1 MESNDFLTENLQ
13 ESPETAEPVG
23 APLKRKA
30 GRPKGSGRGNVANL
44 TPFTSATAKAISAS
58 ANAAKKARAEMR
70 RRLLAA
76 AVEAGIDSVFIKAL
90 KEKDEVAMGIVEKA
104 SKLTGIDWASSE
116 DAVQKLAIDAKSE
129 SKVKADYSLNLTFT
143 DATKEA

>member
-1 MESNDFLTENLQ
+1 MESDNLLTENLQ

-104 SKLTGIDWASSE
+104 SKLTGIDWASSDE
-116 DAVQKLAIDAKSE
+116 NIQRVNLDAKSE
-129 SKVKADYSLNLTFT
+129 SKVKADTTLHVTIEDVNR
-143 DATKEA
+143 E